1 MTAITTSSLKKKPE
15 FYESITDKQK
25 LNIRLMIIVLNNII
39 NYKILHMTSFLQHLF
54 MVSSKMGDTF

>member
-39 NYKILHMTSFLQHLF
+39 NYKILHMTSFLQYLF